1 MPPDLRQVSAG
12 TTWLLVAEE
21 PKSTQVKLAPEGGRI
36 GGAAGSHVVNAQA
49 DARAEITPGACLS

>member
-1 MPPDLRQVSAG
+1 MAPDLRQASAG

-21 PKSTQVKLAPEGGRI
+21 PKSTQAKLAPKGGRI

-49 DARAEITPGACLS
+49 DAQAQ